1 MSPAIPVHTRVVL
14 GYSTLASFSDGQSAV
29 LKYDYKRLFANYRI
43 TPQNVFFQQRTRSL
57 TIDTGTAHV
66 SAAGDP
72 KETIKAAFDMLR
84 LMAVTRIR
92 QVQPTAYFAVEVKGR
107 DLSSFVDAHVDQLRK
122 LGFNYAAV
130 EPIIDTAIILVSRQ
144 PSGQTVNFQY
154 GPMGRNQWRTFG
166 GSEALAIEGSLP
178 AVGWGAGFF
187 HQEQA
192 PPLNAGLDEAQ
203 AHLLSTLQAWQKIAS
218 EFF

>member
-1 MSPAIPVHTRVVL
+1 VSPAIPVHTRVVL

-122 LGFNYAAV
+122 LGLTQFP
-130 EPIIDTAIILVSRQ
+130 EPQRAHAYHECQPHFGRPNLCRFPESQRTLVTRRKLSSKRINATELISQ
-144 PSGQTVNFQY
+144 PSMTDGT
-154 GPMGRNQWRTFG
+154 RRH
-166 GSEALAIEGSLP
+166 E
-178 AVGWGAGFF
+178 
-187 HQEQA
+187 
-192 PPLNAGLDEAQ
+192 LNLRD
-203 AHLLSTLQAWQKIAS
+203 
-218 EFF
+218 